1 MLFFALRVLTHMLID
16 EQYSNILPL
25 LRKVVKGLLNN

>member
-1 MLFFALRVLTHMLID
+1 MLID

-25 LRKVVKGLLNN
+25 LREVVKGLLNSRDLGFGIDN